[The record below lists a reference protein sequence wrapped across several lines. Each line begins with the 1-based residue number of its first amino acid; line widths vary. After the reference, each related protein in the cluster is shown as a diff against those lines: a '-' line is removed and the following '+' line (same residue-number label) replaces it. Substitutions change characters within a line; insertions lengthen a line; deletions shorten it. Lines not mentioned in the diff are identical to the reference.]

1 MGKGNAGKPELKKK
15 LIFPG
20 NARIP
25 TNRPRKLK
33 ATTNIFV
40 SYQFR
45 LLVID
50 GSEECK
56 SLKEFETH
64 QKFQRR

>member
-25 TNRPRKLK
+25 TNRPRKSK
-33 ATTNIFV
+33 ATTNIFA

-45 LLVID
+45 LLVIG
-50 GSEECK
+50 GSEDSK
-56 SLKEFETH
+56 FLK
-64 QKFQRR
+64 K